1 MEIDCGNPLQRTT
14 DAGNRVLA
22 SKSPYDLRWVEVV
35 SVSNPT
41 PRMRRVVFGG
51 PALEGF
57 RLKPGVLAPHV
68 GIVVPL
74 PDGSAAPPRVYSVRR
89 FDAAAGTLEV
99 NVVLHGGAG
108 VASAWAARARPGERA
123 GLSAS
128 GGIAMKPADR
138 YVVAGDHTALP
149 AIARLLE
156 SLPATASADVFV
168 EVPDAAERQE
178 LTSRAAVSLTWFHRR
193 DDARPDASALPDAVI
208 AATRARGEGMAV
220 WSGTE
225 HGAAS
230 RIRSHVRQTLRLP
243 ADACSVVAYWKASTA
258 QGGFQHY
265 D

>member
-1 MEIDCGNPLQRTT
+1 
-14 DAGNRVLA
+14 
-22 SKSPYDLRWVEVV
+22 
-35 SVSNPT
+35 
-41 PRMRRVVFGG
+41 MRRVVFGG
-51 PALEGF
+51 SGLDGF
-57 RLKPGVLAPHV
+57 RLKPDVLAPHV

-74 PDGSAAPPRVYSVRR
+74 QDGSAAPPRLYSVRR

-156 SLPATASADVFV
+156 VLPDTASAEVFV
-168 EVPDAAERQE
+168 EVPDAAEQQD
-178 LTSRAAVSLTWFHRR
+178 LPSSAAVSVTWFHRQG
-193 DDARPDASALPDAVI
+193 DSRPEVSALPEAVR
-208 AATRARGEGMAV
+208 AATRQGVAGGAGLAV